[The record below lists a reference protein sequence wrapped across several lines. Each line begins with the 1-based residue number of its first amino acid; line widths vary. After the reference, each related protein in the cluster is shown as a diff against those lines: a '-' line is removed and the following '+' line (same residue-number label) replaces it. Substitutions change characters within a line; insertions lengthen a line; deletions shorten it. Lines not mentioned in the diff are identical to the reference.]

1 MKEAEVGVTEETEV
15 VVVVAAGVVTGIERE
30 DHQGKV
36 VDHTMV
42 IATGRVGSLGK
53 VAVKVAATT
62 ENEAITMLTVATAT
76 TIAETMMVIRVAV
89 AHMVVVEVVGMVTS
103 LPAQRMV
110 RVVSWKVVEQ
120 EVVVEVVGV
129 AMVMREKSAPREH
142 MTVTVDQAEGMPFI
156 FILSYLKLSLNDL
169 HVFMCDVCCI
179 ELLSISCMVSKL
191 LLY

>member
-76 TIAETMMVIRVAV
+76 IAETMMVIRVAV
-89 AHMVVVEVVGMVTS
+89 AHMVVEVAFMVTS

-142 MTVTVDQAEGMPFI
+142 MIVTVDQAEGMPFI
-156 FILSYLKLSLNDL
+156 FILSYLN
-169 HVFMCDVCCI
+169 
-179 ELLSISCMVSKL
+179 
-191 LLY
+191 

>member
-1 MKEAEVGVTEETEV
+1 MKEAEVEVTEETEA
-15 VVVVAAGVVTGIERE
+15 VVVVAAGVVTGIETE

-42 IATGRVGSLGK
+42 IATGRVGCLEK

-62 ENEAITMLTVATAT
+62 ENEAITMLTAATAT

-89 AHMVVVEVVGMVTS
+89 AHMVVEVVGMVTS
-103 LPAQRMV
+103 LLAQRMV

-156 FILSYLKLSLNDL
+156 FILSYLN
-169 HVFMCDVCCI
+169 
-179 ELLSISCMVSKL
+179 
-191 LLY
+191 

>member
-1 MKEAEVGVTEETEV
+1 MKAAEVEVTEETEV
-15 VVVVAAGVVTGIERE
+15 VVVVVAGAVTGIERE

-42 IATGRVGSLGK
+42 IATGTVVGCLGK

-89 AHMVVVEVVGMVTS
+89 AHMVVEVAGMVTS

-156 FILSYLKLSLNDL
+156 FILSYLN
-169 HVFMCDVCCI
+169 
-179 ELLSISCMVSKL
+179 
-191 LLY
+191 

>member
-1 MKEAEVGVTEETEV
+1 MKEAEVEVREETEV

-42 IATGRVGSLGK
+42 IATGRVGCLGK

-76 TIAETMMVIRVAV
+76 TIVETMMVIRVAV
-89 AHMVVVEVVGMVTS
+89 AHMVVEVEGMVTS

-120 EVVVEVVGV
+120 EVVVEAVGV

-156 FILSYLKLSLNDL
+156 FILPYLN
-169 HVFMCDVCCI
+169 
-179 ELLSISCMVSKL
+179 
-191 LLY
+191 

>member
-1 MKEAEVGVTEETEV
+1 MCKGVNMKEAEVEVIEETEV

-30 DHQGKV
+30 DHQGKA

-42 IATGRVGSLGK
+42 IVTGRVGCLGK

-62 ENEAITMLTVATAT
+62 ENEAITMLTAATAT
-76 TIAETMMVIRVAV
+76 TVAETMMVIRVAV
-89 AHMVVVEVVGMVTS
+89 AHLVVEVAGMVTS

-110 RVVSWKVVEQ
+110 RVVSWKVLEQ

-142 MTVTVDQAEGMPFI
+142 MTVTVDQAEGMSFV
-156 FILSYLKLSLNDL
+156 FTFSYLN
-169 HVFMCDVCCI
+169 
-179 ELLSISCMVSKL
+179 
-191 LLY
+191 